1 MTPAPDIVLPSLA
14 LAVLPLLLIGT
25 GLLATLLPENLLRSL
40 AGQRDPM
47 AVTMLPFA
55 TGLALLGLLVAAFG
69 IADGVR
75 THHAQRWQ
83 PVPARI
89 THSDLV
95 QVMQPRSSN
104 PAWRADVRYSYRFAG
119 RNHNGHRI
127 APRPLRSSDRAGLA
141 DWLQHHYPL
150 GAEATA
156 FVDPH
161 APTQAVLE
169 RDGSPWTWLMAAAGL
184 ALAGAGAWLLRTAL
198 QSIAATASMKKRKR
212 KAKR

>member
-1 MTPAPDIVLPSLA
+1 MTPAPDIALPSLA
-14 LAVLPLLLIGT
+14 LAALPLLLIGT
-25 GLLATLLPENLLRSL
+25 GLLATLLPETLLHSL

-47 AVTMLPFA
+47 AMTMLPFA
-55 TGLALLGLLVAAFG
+55 TGLALQGLLVATFG

-75 THHAQRWQ
+75 AHQAQQWQ

-89 THSDLV
+89 THSNLV

-104 PAWRADVRYSYRFAG
+104 PAWRADVRYSYRYAG
-119 RNHNGHRI
+119 RNHDGYRI
-127 APRPLRSSDRAGLA
+127 APRPLRSSDHDGLA
-141 DWLQHHYPL
+141 DWLQRHYPV

-169 RDGSPWTWLMAAAGL
+169 RGGSPWTWLMAAAGL

-198 QSIAATASMKKRKR
+198 QPVPIAAPPKKRKR